1 MARATFETETGTILI
16 VSGVP
21 QEFGEMVSALE
32 NSGIRSLWLPAGSES
47 LRPIANPVPDLVLL
61 DEAMPGLDS
70 LEVCRRF
77 NADEIT
83 RNVPVVFMTAVC
95 DIQHKIA
102 CFEAGGVDVIAK
114 SWDIEEIVARVS
126 VHIRLE
132 MARKQLAQQNEELQR
147 QRQALEAQVEQHAAS
162 LQAEIA
168 ERHQAERML
177 QNEGLLLKA
186 LLQAIPDPVW
196 LKDPQGV
203 YLAANTAVSHI
214 TGVPVAE
221 MIGHSDYDYFG
232 RELAD
237 FFRQRDLDVMA
248 AGQTLMNEEWVP
260 CPSEGKRLLETV
272 KTPLRDIS
280 GEVIG
285 VLGIS
290 REITERWRLQEALSA
305 KEQYQRALLDNFPF
319 IVWLKDTESRFLAV
333 NRRFALA
340 AGDGDSENFY
350 GKTDLDIWPE
360 ELAARYRA
368 DDREVLLTGKQ
379 KHVEEH
385 IVDRGVRKWFETFKA
400 PVMHEG
406 QLLGT
411 VGFAREITERKRHEK
426 LEKTRL
432 LMLESLT
439 AGAALGEVL
448 GFLVTYVEETH
459 PDFICSIML
468 IDQEGQHLRYGA
480 ASTSLPQ
487 AYLDAK
493 DGIAIGPGVATCG
506 AAAWSRERV
515 VIDDVRTHA
524 YWRPYRKVAALAGI
538 LSCWAEPVLDAH
550 GNVLGV
556 FGIYRREPGVPSADQ
571 LATINL
577 ACHQAAIVIE
587 RKSAEEALHK
597 REQEFRT
604 LAENS
609 PDVVARLDEDCR
621 YVYCN
626 AQLEGIIGLPREQ
639 ILGRRPLE
647 IRDHPAIR
655 LFEEKV
661 REVLATGYEAEAI
674 HVMDAS
680 HGPREIHDHVRF
692 VPEFDQFGRIAS
704 VLLIGRYIGALKET
718 ERQLRTL
725 IENIPDFVM
734 RLDVEGH
741 YLYVSP
747 AVLRA
752 FNQPQEYF
760 LGRTAVDI
768 SFSGEPMSDQQMLD
782 AVRKT
787 ADEGVPTMLTMSIVG
802 QGETSRVFDLMY
814 VPERDVLGRVVSVL
828 GVARDIT
835 SLQDA
840 HRALQKKEALLRSL
854 IDSIPD
860 LIFFKDRES
869 RYLGFNKAFAE
880 YCDCSEAQL
889 IGRTDFD
896 FAPPEVAEFYRQ
908 KDREMLASGQPRH
921 NDEWITYPDGREVLL
936 DTRKAPLYGADG
948 SIIGVIGISRDI
960 TERRRIEEALLRR
973 EQEFRTLA
981 ENSPDMIIRYDT
993 EWRHVYV
1000 NPAFEH
1006 TGIAPE
1012 QALGLTLQEVWQ
1024 PLLPCMEFQARLEKV
1039 VTTGRGGHILLE
1051 WRRAGDELSSH
1062 HMQAVAEYDENGQV
1076 SGVLVIGH
1084 NVTELK
1090 ATERRLEQS
1099 RAQLRAM
1106 TMHRE
1111 EARENERKRIAREI
1125 HDELGQLLSVM
1136 RLGVTTLDYRFGE
1149 RDPGIRD
1156 RTQGIVETIDRALE
1170 VIRGIASRL
1179 RPAALSAGIVP
1190 ALEWQLQEFSGVTG
1204 IASMLHLP
1212 DGELVLDE
1220 EKALTIFR
1228 IAQESLTN
1236 ILRHADA
1243 DRVEFTLR
1251 RNSETYEF
1259 MVCDNGCGFDAA
1271 ASATSDS
1278 YGILGMR
1285 ERALMLGG
1293 NLHIESTS
1301 GQGTRLKLSIPAGA
1315 SGLPAENTL

>member
-1 MARATFETETGTILI
+1 
-16 VSGVP
+16 
-21 QEFGEMVSALE
+21 
-32 NSGIRSLWLPAGSES
+32 
-47 LRPIANPVPDLVLL
+47 
-61 DEAMPGLDS
+61 
-70 LEVCRRF
+70 
-77 NADEIT
+77 
-83 RNVPVVFMTAVC
+83 
-95 DIQHKIA
+95 
-102 CFEAGGVDVIAK
+102 
-114 SWDIEEIVARVS
+114 
-126 VHIRLE
+126 
-132 MARKQLAQQNEELQR
+132 
-147 QRQALEAQVEQHAAS
+147 
-162 LQAEIA
+162 
-168 ERHQAERML
+168 
-177 QNEGLLLKA
+177 
-186 LLQAIPDPVW
+186 
-196 LKDPQGV
+196 
-203 YLAANTAVSHI
+203 
-214 TGVPVAE
+214 
-221 MIGHSDYDYFG
+221 
-232 RELAD
+232 
-237 FFRQRDLDVMA
+237 
-248 AGQTLMNEEWVP
+248 
-260 CPSEGKRLLETV
+260 
-272 KTPLRDIS
+272 
-280 GEVIG
+280 
-285 VLGIS
+285 
-290 REITERWRLQEALSA
+290 
-305 KEQYQRALLDNFPF
+305 
-319 IVWLKDTESRFLAV
+319 
-333 NRRFALA
+333 
-340 AGDGDSENFY
+340 
-350 GKTDLDIWPE
+350 
-360 ELAARYRA
+360 
-368 DDREVLLTGKQ
+368 
-379 KHVEEH
+379 
-385 IVDRGVRKWFETFKA
+385 
-400 PVMHEG
+400 
-406 QLLGT
+406 
-411 VGFAREITERKRHEK
+411 
-426 LEKTRL
+426 
-432 LMLESLT
+432 
-439 AGAALGEVL
+439 
-448 GFLVTYVEETH
+448 VEETH

-468 IDQEGQHLRYGA
+468 VDQEAQHLRFGA
-480 ASTSLPQ
+480 ASSSLPQ

-515 VIDDVRTHA
+515 IIDDVRTHP
-524 YWRPYRKVAALAGI
+524 YWRQYRKVAALAGI
-538 LSCWAEPVLDAH
+538 LSCWAEPILDAH
-550 GNVLGV
+550 GNILGV

-577 ACHQAAIVIE
+577 ASHQAAIVIE

-626 AQLEGIIGLPREQ
+626 AQLESIIGLPREQ

-692 VPEFDQFGRIAS
+692 VPEFDQFGRVAS

-725 IENIPDFVM
+725 VENIPDFVM
-734 RLDVEGH
+734 RLDIEGH

-760 LGRTAVDI
+760 LGRTAIDI
-768 SFSGEPMSDQQMLD
+768 SFSGERMGDLQMLE

-787 ADEGVPTMLTMSIVG
+787 ADEGVPTMLTMTISG
-802 QGETSRVFDLMY
+802 QGEEPRVFDLMY

-835 SLQDA
+835 SLQEA

-869 RYLGFNKAFAE
+869 RYLGFNKAFAQ

-889 IGRTDFD
+889 LGRTDFD

-960 TERRRIEEALLRR
+960 TERRRIEEALVRR
-973 EQEFRTLA
+973 ELEFRTLA
-981 ENSPDMIIRYDT
+981 KNSPDMIIRYDT
-993 EWRHVYV
+993 HWRHVYV
-1000 NPAFEH
+1000 NPAFAH
-1006 TGIAPE
+1006 YTGIEPE
-1012 QALGLTLQEVWQ
+1012 QARGLTLEEVWQ
-1024 PLLPCMEFQARLEKV
+1024 PLLPCKEFQACLEQV
-1039 VTTGRGGHILLE
+1039 MTTGHGDRILLE
-1051 WRRAGDELSSH
+1051 WRRAGDELSSYQ
-1062 HMQAVAEYDENGQV
+1062 MQAVAEYNENGQV
-1076 SGVLVIGH
+1076 AGVLVIGH

-1136 RLGVTTLDYRFGE
+1136 RLSVTTLDYRFGE
-1149 RDPGIRD
+1149 HDAGIRN
-1156 RTQGIVETIDRALE
+1156 RTHDVVETIDRALG
-1170 VIRGIASRL
+1170 VIRSITSRL

-1212 DGELVLDE
+1212 DGELALDE

-1236 ILRHADA
+1236 ILRHAYA

-1251 RNSETYEF
+1251 RNGEVYEF

-1271 ASATSDS
+1271 VSPASDS

-1301 GQGTRLKLSIPAGA
+1301 GKGTRLKLSIPAGA
-1315 SGLPAENTL
+1315 PGLPAENTL